1 MKSEGVTIIEGA
13 DERYRGGP
21 GLPMTDDEVA
31 EKFHACTDGL
41 IEPADAQRLIA
52 EVWRIDELADG
63 RKLLDAVQRP
73 CGS

>member
-1 MKSEGVTIIEGA
+1 
-13 DERYRGGP
+13 
-21 GLPMTDDEVA
+21 MTDDEVA

-41 IEPADAQRLIA
+41 IEPADAQRLLA